1 MAIFNSYVKL
11 PEGRLLKKQLPDA
24 SWTSSFQR
32 IQRTMENHENT
43 SPSSPSSPSSTKVQQ
58 HIHPKPRPG
67 QGQAKA
73 RPTNLSQSLI
83 FLRKPLASRPSSSP
97 ISYFASNSSTGFRV
111 RRPPGSTLDP
121 ATRRVFQTRQ
131 RGRSHN
137 QVRSP
142 ENLQACP
149 ILPHITTIYH

>member
-11 PEGRLLKKQLPDA
+11 PEGRLLKKQFPDA

-43 SPSSPSSPSSTKVQQ
+43 SPSSPSSTKVQQ

-67 QGQAKA
+67 QGQANQFESITHLFTQTFGFQTQLFTHLVLCIQLLN
-73 RPTNLSQSLI
+73 R
-83 FLRKPLASRPSSSP
+83 
-97 ISYFASNSSTGFRV
+97 ISG
-111 RRPPGSTLDP
+111 P
-121 ATRRVFQTRQ
+121 ATTRFHPGPGDTAGISDRQ